1 MLTVRILIL
10 ILTVV
15 STFQVKAVRGR
26 MHSNL
31 TFYAGHNLRHNSNN
45 FLYELGYEKFNTTC
59 TYMKY
64 MGVGLRFERPTKEKN
79 DFISSVNF
87 FRNIGGSQLRAITP
101 CIFLSPVCYK
111 ISQNSGI
118 NFKPGIGFNYYITF
132 LGNRDILNMNITVA
146 YGYQIPILNG
156 KNFNY
161 SPHEFTAKLGF
172 GLNLKSVK
180 DILFHSKIA
189 SFQNSGSLKG
199 KFASTFRHFQNPVIL
214 RFSNSRQIS
223 FTESRLNLKKL
234 KKR

>member
-1 MLTVRILIL
+1 MLIGRILMILLTVGCA
-10 ILTVV
+10 
-15 STFQVKAVRGR
+15 FQVKAVRGR

-31 TFYAGHNLRHNSNN
+31 TFYTGQNLRINSNN
-45 FLYELGYEKFNTTC
+45 FLYELGYEQYYTTC

-64 MGVGLRFERPTKEKN
+64 MGVGLRYERPTKEKN

-87 FRNIGGSQLRAITP
+87 FRNIGGSQPKAITP
-101 CIFLSPVCYK
+101 CILLSPVYYK

-132 LGNRDILNMNITVA
+132 FGNRDILNMNITVA

-156 KNFNY
+156 KKFNY
-161 SPHEFTAKLGF
+161 SPHEFTAKLGL

-180 DILFHSKIA
+180 EILFHSK
-189 SFQNSGSLKG
+189 
-199 KFASTFRHFQNPVIL
+199 
-214 RFSNSRQIS
+214 
-223 FTESRLNLKKL
+223 KL